1 LALYQAKLGGR
12 DRLLMAD
19 PARCSAGGRRRGRP
33 RFTSRPAR
41 ISNFRMRNNALPYRS
56 TRSMVDGAGSTPAL
70 PDEALATGRYP
81 KQRRLRPQQIF
92 NLGDRALRVSFAQ
105 EPPPLRLPMVHG
117 FAHAVRAWA
126 CPAVLDV
133 VEAPDSVTVH
143 YAPEHLD
150 RRLQD
155 DPAGHMRAQ
164 LQALCVTPRTEPG
177 TAHVI
182 PVCYEPEVA
191 QDLLAVAADRGVP
204 VEQLIHLHTQPE
216 YTVAALGFL
225 PGFAYLQG
233 LPAALH
239 TPRRSTPRAMVPT
252 GSVAISN
259 EFTGVYPTASPGG
272 WQLIGRTP
280 VRLFDPERA
289 APSLLQPG
297 DRVRF
302 RRIALS
308 ELVQDTPC

>member
-1 LALYQAKLGGR
+1 
-12 DRLLMAD
+12 
-19 PARCSAGGRRRGRP
+19 
-33 RFTSRPAR
+33 
-41 ISNFRMRNNALPYRS
+41 MRSNALPHGS
-56 TRSMVDGAGSTPAL
+56 TRCLLDGAGSTPAL
-70 PDEALATGRYP
+70 SDEPLATSRRP
-81 KQRRLRPQQIF
+81 LPRRLRPQQIF
-92 NLGDRALRVSFAQ
+92 NLGDRALLASFAQ
-105 EPPPLRLPMVHG
+105 EPAPLRLPMVHG

-143 YAPEHLD
+143 YAPERLD
-150 RRLQD
+150 RRLQA

-164 LQALCVTPRTEPG
+164 LLALCVTPRTKSSAE
-177 TAHVI
+177 HVI

-191 QDLLAVAADRGVP
+191 QDLLAVAAGRGLSM
-204 VEQLIHLHTQPE
+204 EQLIHLHTQPE

-239 TPRRSTPRAMVPT
+239 TPRRPTPRTLVPT
-252 GSVAISN
+252 GSVAIGN
-259 EFTGVYPTASPGG
+259 EFTGVYPAASPGG
-272 WQLIGRTP
+272 WHLIGRTP

-289 APSLLQPG
+289 APSVLQPG

-308 ELVQDTPC
+308 ELDQGTPC